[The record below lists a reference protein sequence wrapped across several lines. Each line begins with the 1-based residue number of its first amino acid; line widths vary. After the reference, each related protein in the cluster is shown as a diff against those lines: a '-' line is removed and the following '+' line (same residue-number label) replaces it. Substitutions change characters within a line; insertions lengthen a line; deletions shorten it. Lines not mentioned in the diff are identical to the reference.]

1 MPLADANDNDPDV
14 ELTGPSQKGRGAHGQ
29 YAYWI
34 CTQHPKPETVQRTG
48 VKTLADFDGHTFREM
63 FAKSHQECGI
73 EIEVTTCFKEPNE
86 NGLFHLNLLVRG
98 LDNICES
105 VNLVL
110 RVPTAVQLVQ
120 QAPDSSFA
128 EANHRMRAEA
138 IISMQNWG

>member
-1 MPLADANDNDPDV
+1 MADANDNDPDV
-14 ELTGPSQKGRGAHGQ
+14 ELTGPSPKGRGAHGQ
-29 YAYWI
+29 YVYWI

-48 VKTLADFDGHTFREM
+48 VKTLADFDGPTFREM
-63 FAKSHQECGI
+63 FVKSHQECGI
-73 EIEVTTCFKEPNE
+73 EIEETTCFKEPNE

-120 QAPDSSFA
+120 QAPDTSFA

-138 IISMQNWG
+138 IISMQNWR